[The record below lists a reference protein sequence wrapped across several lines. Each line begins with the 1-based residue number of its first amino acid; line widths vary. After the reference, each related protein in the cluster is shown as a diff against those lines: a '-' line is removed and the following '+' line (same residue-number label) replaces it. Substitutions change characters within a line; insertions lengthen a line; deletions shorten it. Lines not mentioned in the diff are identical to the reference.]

1 MEILAGI
8 ASIVGVGG
16 TLALAI
22 WALTAERRAGNEKAR
37 ATELAVRLELAQ
49 TTIKNESARADRE
62 KERADALDALI
73 DDMAA
78 MDDPSAARAHVL
90 SRRTRKA
97 GATDRD
103 PGAVSGGGSDPEVAR
118 RPENALLNPFE

>member
-1 MEILAGI
+1 MEIIAGI

-16 TLALAI
+16 TLTLAI
-22 WALTAERRAGNEKAR
+22 WALTAERRAGSQNAR

-49 TTIKNESARADRE
+49 ATVKNESARADRE

-73 DDMAA
+73 DEIAA
-78 MDDPSAARAHVL
+78 NDDPSVARAHVL

-97 GATDRD
+97 GTADGD
-103 PGAVSGGGSDPEVAR
+103 PGAVSGGGSNPEVAR
-118 RPENALLNPFE
+118 GPDDDLLNPFE